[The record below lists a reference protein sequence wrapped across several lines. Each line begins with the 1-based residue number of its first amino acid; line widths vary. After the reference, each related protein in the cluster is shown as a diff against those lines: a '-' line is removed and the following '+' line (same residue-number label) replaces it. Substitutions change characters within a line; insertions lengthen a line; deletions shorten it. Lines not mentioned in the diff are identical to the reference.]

1 MAGSTS
7 PAVPVSPSP
16 ATEPGTVREGP
27 VIWIIG
33 LSGAGKST
41 VAGELVHRLSAEGV
55 RPVVL
60 DGDELRA
67 ALGATDAFDLES
79 RHRLAFVY
87 GRLCRLLARQG
98 HTVVCAAIGL
108 YHRLHD
114 WNRDHLAHYF
124 EVLLDVPLEELER
137 RDPKGLYGD
146 AADGQEVMGVGLD
159 PEFPAAPDLVVR
171 NWGPTSARSSAERI
185 FDFCTARGAW

>member
-1 MAGSTS
+1 MTAGSTS

-16 ATEPGTVREGP
+16 ATVREGP

-41 VAGELVHRLSAEGV
+41 VAGELVRRLAAEGV

-87 GRLCRLLARQG
+87 GRLCLLLARQG

-108 YHRLHD
+108 YHRLHA
-114 WNRDHLAHYF
+114 WNRAHLAHYF
-124 EVLLDVPLEELER
+124 EVFLDVPREELER
-137 RDPKGLYGD
+137 RDPKGLYGG
-146 AADGQEVMGVGLD
+146 AADGREVIGVGIA
-159 PEFPAAPDLVVR
+159 PEFPAAPDLVVS
-171 NWGPTSARSSAERI
+171 NWGPTSARSTAEEI
-185 FDFCTARGAW
+185 FEFCTTRGAW